1 MYEEDLKNGKFEKM
15 SIESVID
22 LLEQS
27 ELSHMYYPKDKKV
40 IRDFVLSQRKKD
52 VYNHQD
58 IIAVTK
64 ELIKAHMKW
73 HARLIELS

>member
-1 MYEEDLKNGKFEKM
+1 
-15 SIESVID
+15 
-22 LLEQS
+22 
-27 ELSHMYYPKDKKV
+27 MYYPKDKKV

-64 ELIKAHMKW
+64 ELIKAHMK
-73 HARLIELS
+73 